1 MSQVLGEVDDIF
13 NEQGDI
19 VVTDEETDMPT
30 TPPPRGEAGDGP
42 SQQRQPQRRRGLEPG
57 TKRGP
62 YKRVAPDAR
71 KRILDCTGLEEI
83 GSSPL
88 PQMVSRCEPHT
99 GI

>member
-19 VVTDEETDMPT
+19 VVTDEETDMPP
-30 TPPPRGEAGDGP
+30 TPLPRGEAGDGL
-42 SQQRQPQRRRGLEPG
+42 SQQRQLQRRRLEPG

-71 KRILDCTGLEEI
+71 KRILDVYRAGGDRKWHRGANRLR
-83 GSSPL
+83 
-88 PQMVSRCEPHT
+88 VYNRAR
-99 GI
+99 